1 MLKVFRLPFRR
12 CLFHHKI
19 KRKINFSA
27 SKRYRHKKDFSDS
40 FDLSSAP
47 RVVVIKA
54 KKKFG
59 SPSFRVGI
67 FWFKWSILVRGI
79 MLNFYNFHPLEGNE
93 SEKGNREKKRI
104 QNSLRDVSEIVLP
117 IFAFSFLLS
126 FFDNTIYLWFMV
138 FL

>member
-1 MLKVFRLPFRR
+1 
-12 CLFHHKI
+12 
-19 KRKINFSA
+19 
-27 SKRYRHKKDFSDS
+27 
-40 FDLSSAP
+40 
-47 RVVVIKA
+47 
-54 KKKFG
+54 
-59 SPSFRVGI
+59 
-67 FWFKWSILVRGI
+67 